1 MKETNSLQ
9 RFVRVFAVILI
20 VLTLNV
26 SAHAENVKGII
37 LLIGDGMGLNQIRS
51 AEIYAK
57 EVLNKP
63 LAMNSIDTRGTTTTY
78 SANAEVTDSAAAATA
93 LYSGYKNNNGV
104 LNVLPD
110 GKYLSNVAQAA
121 KDAQLSVGVV
131 STTRLTHATPAGV
144 YSHSLERD
152 AENFIADQ
160 LTTFAPEVAMAGG
173 RGNFIPQSEKG
184 SKRKDDKNLIEMM
197 KKDGYTYVANNS
209 ELQAVDPNSTRKLLG
224 LFAGSHLSY
233 DLDRQNV
240 EELKSEP
247 TLADMTRTALTI
259 LAKNPKGFFLMVE
272 GGRID
277 HACHL
282 HDIKGSI
289 YDTLAFDDAVK
300 VALDFQKT
308 HPDVLVLVTADHET
322 GGLGL
327 GAGST
332 YAVDFKALAPIKNS
346 LEYLTKKMSKDP
358 VNANELL
365 KAAGFEFT
373 DQEKVLLSKYPP
385 DMKPSQIADF
395 AQSPKID
402 RYVPAWILVALG
414 NIESNRA
421 KIGWTSYVHTA
432 QPVITFASGPGEK
445 EFQGAY
451 DNTDIAKK
459 MAKLL
464 GLTLKPPYTP
474 PDKEAK

>member
-1 MKETNSLQ
+1 MKETNSIR
-9 RFVRVFAVILI
+9 RFVSVLAVII

-26 SAHAENVKGII
+26 SAYAEDVKGII

-57 EVLNKP
+57 EVLNRP
-63 LAMNSIDTRGTTTTY
+63 LAINSMVTRGTTTTY

-93 LYSGYKNNNGV
+93 IYSGYKTDNGV
-104 LNVLPD
+104 LNILPD
-110 GKYLSNVAQAA
+110 GKYVSNVAQAA

-144 YSHSLERD
+144 YSHSLKRND
-152 AENFIADQ
+152 ENFIAEQ
-160 LTTFAPEVAMAGG
+160 LLTFAPEVAMAGG
-173 RGNFIPQSEKG
+173 RGNFLPQSEKS

-209 ELQAVDPNSTRKLLG
+209 ELQAVDPDATRKLLG

-247 TLADMTRTALTI
+247 TLSDMTRTALAI
-259 LAKNPKGFFLMVE
+259 LAKNPRGFFLMVE

-289 YDTLAFDDAVK
+289 YETLAFDDAVK

-308 HPDVLVLVTADHET
+308 HPDVLVIVTADHET

-327 GAGST
+327 GTGSI
-332 YAVDFKALAPIKNS
+332 YAVDFKALEPIRNS
-346 LEYLTKKMSKDP
+346 LEFLTKKMSKDP
-358 VNANELL
+358 ANANELL
-365 KAAGFEFT
+365 KAAGYEYT
-373 DQEKVLLSKYPP
+373 EKEHALLSKYPP
-385 DMKPSQIADF
+385 DMKPSQIPEF
-395 AQSPKID
+395 SHCPKID
-402 RYVPAWILVALG
+402 TYIPAWIVVALG
-414 NIESNRA
+414 NLESNRA

-464 GLTLKPPYTP
+464 GLTMKPPYTP
-474 PDKEAK
+474 DTETK